1 MTESTPAPSPTTP
14 PPDATLPERHAEA
27 PSPGAPIPSHY
38 HRCFGCGVDHPT
50 GLHLEM
56 TAGDGL
62 DVSARFEVTEH
73 HQGAPGLAH
82 GGVLTTAFDETMS
95 ALNWLI
101 YKPAVTGRLE
111 VDFRRPVP
119 VGTVLHVTARVV
131 GVAGRKTYA
140 TAEGRIGG
148 PDGALAVSAA
158 AVFISVGLKHFSEF
172 GRREDV
178 EHAAT
183 RSEVMDTTVMF
194 DVSP

>member
-1 MTESTPAPSPTTP
+1 MSEPTFPSPATTP
-14 PPDATLPERHAEA
+14 PSDAELPPRHDEA

-56 TAGDGL
+56 TAGEGL
-62 DVSARFEVTEH
+62 DLVARFEVTEH

-119 VGTVLHVTARVV
+119 VGSVIHVHAHVA
-131 GVAGRKTYA
+131 GVARRKIYA
-140 TAEGRIGG
+140 RAEGRIGA
-148 PDGALAVSAA
+148 PDGQLAVRAA
-158 AVFISVGLKHFSEF
+158 AVFISVGLQHFEQF

-194 DVSP
+194 DVNP